1 MLSTSSDMHSHLTRT
16 SSLTRSPHR
25 AYRSLRS
32 GPMQAAASPSQAA
45 ALDLPRPTRTPGQS
59 KRDKRAAARAAASFT
74 IPRSRA
80 DLEPHQLHG
89 AGAINVATGKDG
101 IKFATRLVHPR
112 RLVAVLVLVCIGCL
126 WMAMQ
131 QSRIAQLR
139 TDGVAAAARGEGE
152 DFRGIT

>member
-1 MLSTSSDMHSHLTRT
+1 MSSDMHLVRT

-25 AYRSLRS
+25 ANRSLRATPAGTVPLQS
-32 GPMQAAASPSQAA
+32 TAT
-45 ALDLPRPTRTPGQS
+45 DLPRPTHSQVQS
-59 KRDKRAAARAAASFT
+59 KRAQRGVARAAASVA

-112 RLVAVLVLVCIGCL
+112 RLVAMLVLICIACL
-126 WMAMQ
+126 FMAMKN
-131 QSRIAQLR
+131 SAAFHAKSMS
-139 TDGVAAAARGEGE
+139 TDSGSDGE
-152 DFRGIT
+152 DFRGVT